1 MQIYLRA
8 KEQLEA
14 NAFNTLAAAQFTKG
28 YLWPPTPMLLH
39 VRAILCSLVS
49 CVVLSPS
56 IAQDRILLM
65 NGELIQAKVIGQS
78 TLEVRYLETHK
89 NGTVKERAEPTEAV
103 FSVTDSLGRERIWY
117 FYDTIFGNDLT
128 TDQMRW
134 FIKGEQDARAGYKP
148 LWPMVGAFALGAGL
162 TIGLN
167 LETNALFIPPAA
179 AGIMAMP
186 RVHVTKG
193 SITDP
198 LMEGDEYYAT
208 GYARVGRSK
217 RVVRCLI
224 AGFVGVGVGLAVR
237 QLIINPNL
245 DYE

>member
-1 MQIYLRA
+1 MYL
-8 KEQLEA
+8 L
-14 NAFNTLAAAQFTKG
+14 
-28 YLWPPTPMLLH
+28 
-39 VRAILCSLVS
+39 VRALL
-49 CVVLSPS
+49 LSVAFGP
-56 IAQDRILLM
+56 IVFGACAQDRILLM

-78 TLEVRYLETHK
+78 TLEVRYLETRK
-89 NGTVKERAEPTEAV
+89 NGTVRERSEPTEGV
-103 FSVTDSLGRERIWY
+103 FSVTDSLGREQVWY
-117 FYDTIFGNDLT
+117 FHDTVFGNDLT

-134 FIKGEQDARAGYKP
+134 FIKGEQDARSGYKP
-148 LWPMVGAFALGAGL
+148 LWPMIEAFSVGAGL

-167 LETNALFIPPAA
+167 LEMNALFIPPVT
-179 AGIMAMP
+179 AGLMTLP

-217 RVVRCLI
+217 RVIRSLI

-237 QLIINPNL
+237 QLVINPNL
-245 DYE
+245 DHE